1 MMIGEDACK
10 KIYKVLGIKL
20 LDLNRTPWIL
30 VDKLYIMNNII
41 FYFPCKDWQKY
52 FITVLMLKKLFQ
64 TKTMTFA

>member
-1 MMIGEDACK
+1 MMIGEDAFK

-41 FYFPCKDWQKY
+41 FYFPCKD
-52 FITVLMLKKLFQ
+52 
-64 TKTMTFA
+64 